1 MEQKKTSAF
10 LKAGWKKL
18 LHALAILG
26 VPVLML
32 PVIYLGNAISVE
44 NGFEAVNPPF
54 GRTMLFFAEN
64 LLGGVVCAVLCLLAD
79 RIRQKDEDNA
89 RFALFANLL
98 MGAGLVAE
106 LAVFTFLHFS
116 LDAPFFVGAAAL
128 VTSYI
133 LVWKRSGKGYGEVL
147 NQKMLTAY
155 CVIAVIAVIAFWGMK
170 VEYSR
175 MSMVWGLFYLAG
187 VYALTQNQSNIDFM
201 MARRKHRMEHLPGV
215 VRKRSFVLTLIVVA
229 VILVCVFLTP
239 QIAWLFESLVRGIG
253 MLLVGIIRF
262 LWNLL
267 PDSEPSDYVEET
279 PQGDGGGMG
288 GFGGAEDGSPWW
300 NYIMWPL
307 IITIAIWLIYTYRD
321 SIMRWLI
328 TLVRTFK
335 SKVKG
340 ALFAKPGRARMG
352 GDGEGDYEDEVIELS
367 AAEVKE
373 EAPPGRFPAPGLE
386 KSAPVLPGDAGRE
399 RQIPGRL
406 PAGTPVAGLEE
417 GAGGSVRYP
426 PRGAGKGQKAAA
438 GRGLGGCDRL
448 VQPHPL
454 WRTGNFPPGFA
465 AGAGKV
471 AGVYGKRPGKLN

>member
-1 MEQKKTSAF
+1 MEKKKTSAF

-64 LLGGVVCAVLCLLAD
+64 LLGGVVCALLCLLAD

-98 MGAGLVAE
+98 MGAGLAAE
-106 LAVFTFLHFS
+106 LAVFTVLHFS

-239 QIAWLFESLVRGIG
+239 QIAWLFESLMRGIG

-352 GDGEGDYEDEVIELS
+352 GDGEGDYEDEVVELS

-373 EAPPGRFPAPGLE
+373 ERRRDGFRLRDWKKALRSFRAMPDGSAKYREGYRLALQWLAWKKVPVEASDTPLAVLEKAKKLLPEKDWAAVTDWYNLIRYGEPETFPRDSLPVLE
-386 KSAPVLPGDAGRE
+386 KSLGFMEKGR
-399 RQIPGRL
+399 
-406 PAGTPVAGLEE
+406 A
-417 GAGGSVRYP
+417 
-426 PRGAGKGQKAAA
+426 
-438 GRGLGGCDRL
+438 
-448 VQPHPL
+448 
-454 WRTGNFPPGFA
+454 N
-465 AGAGKV
+465 
-471 AGVYGKRPGKLN
+471 